1 MYVYIPHIYEAYK
14 PLPSGGEGGGG
25 KINYSPSQLYI
36 SHRYLNT
43 NPQNPNTKNK
53 TEYF

>member
-25 KINYSPSQLYI
+25 QDKLLSIPIIYK
-36 SHRYLNT
+36 
-43 NPQNPNTKNK
+43 PQVSKHKPTKSK
-53 TEYF
+53 H